1 MPELGDPTSQAGR
14 SCVHAA
20 ELRMTIP
27 GTKAA
32 DLARALGL
40 RGGHH
45 HVALVGGGGKTTL
58 MHAIA
63 DALDGPTVLTC
74 TTKMGADQHWGKK
87 VLVDPTDAEARAQTT
102 QHGRVLVVGQVNG
115 QKAVGISPMR
125 ADELFALG
133 LNVVSESDGSRRL
146 PAKAPDWYEPVLAS
160 TVTLVVCVI
169 GADALDCTINDHCH
183 RPMRVGAL
191 LGCSPDDLL
200 TPERAAALVT
210 NAAGGRKD
218 VPSTA
223 RFAVCVNKVNASVA
237 PLVQRFVNEVAGRG
251 VEVHAVEHRDGW

>member
-1 MPELGDPTSQAGR
+1 
-14 SCVHAA
+14 
-20 ELRMTIP
+20 MTIP

-40 RGGHH
+40 CGGHH

-63 DALDGPTVLTC
+63 DALDGSTVLTC
-74 TTKMGADQHWGKK
+74 TTKMGADQHWGKTM
-87 VLVDPTDAEARAQTT
+87 LVDPTNADVRAHTIS
-102 QHGRVLVVGQVNG
+102 HSPVLVVGQVDG
-115 QKAVGISPMR
+115 QKAIGISPTR

-169 GADALDCTINDHCH
+169 GADALDHAIGDSCH
-183 RPMRVGAL
+183 RPLLVSAV
-191 LGCSPDDLL
+191 LGCSPNDAL
-200 TPERAAALVT
+200 TPERAAELVA
-210 NAAGGRKD
+210 NVNGGRKD

-223 RFAVCVNKVNASVA
+223 RFAVCINKVNAVVA
-237 PLVQRFVNEVAGRG
+237 PLVQRFVNEVTERG